1 MEIRSDEVQEILGA
15 PPGWLVRWGT
25 AVVLGCIGV
34 LLFLAWFVRYPEV
47 VSGSVLL
54 TTDQP
59 PMEVIASVN
68 GYVATLSV
76 SDRDTVSAG
85 QLLAVIQSTANY
97 DHIVLIDS
105 LASVWALGGLDSLR
119 KLSPTRSL
127 SLGEVQSTYTEFLRD
142 LDLYQFGAQNRNTAT
157 LGGINTSYIQIN
169 RLREDIK
176 VLEKSRVRVV
186 EILQNADAS
195 YQKQQKLVQEGAL
208 ARMELEKERVR
219 IADLERQLDQLDD
232 DISRKK
238 NEALN
243 IQKSI
248 SEAGAN
254 QAENVNTNES
264 RLLTSLDNLRSS
276 IVKWNETHLLKAPGS
291 GLVSMNSEVYSA
303 RQYVRAGEV
312 VMTIVP
318 EKTGRI
324 IGRMQLDAQASV
336 KVVEMKK
343 VILRLDAYPYP
354 EYGTVEG
361 IVLSKSLTPKDN
373 KYLVLITVP
382 SSEGKM
388 KSSAGKLIPFAQQL
402 QGNAEIVTQ
411 DKSFLE
417 RIGEQIFAGS

>member
-47 VSGSVLL
+47 VSGRVLL

-76 SDRDTVSAG
+76 GDRDTVSAG

-318 EKTGRI
+318 QKTGRI

>member
-47 VSGSVLL
+47 VSGRVLL

-176 VLEKSRVRVV
+176 VLEKSRMRVV

-219 IADLERQLDQLDD
+219 IADMERQLDQLDD

-276 IVKWNETHLLKAPGS
+276 IAKWNETHLLKAPGS
-291 GLVSMNSEVYSA
+291 GLVSMNSEIYSA

-318 EKTGRI
+318 QKTGRI

>member
-47 VSGSVLL
+47 VNGRVLL

-76 SDRDTVSAG
+76 DDRDTVSAG

-105 LASVWALGGLDSLR
+105 LAAVWSLGGLDSLR
-119 KLSPTRSL
+119 KLTPTRSL
-127 SLGEVQSTYTEFLRD
+127 SLGEVQSAYTEFLRD
-142 LDLYQFGAQNRNTAT
+142 LDLYQFGAQNRSTAT

-238 NEALN
+238 NEELN

-248 SEAGAN
+248 REAGAN

-264 RLLTSLDNLRSS
+264 RLLASLDDLRSS
-276 IVKWNETHLLKAPGS
+276 IAKWNETHLLKAPGS
-291 GLVSMNSEVYSA
+291 GLVSMNSEIYSA

-318 EKTGRI
+318 QKTGRI

>member
-25 AVVLGCIGV
+25 AVVMGCIGV

-47 VSGSVLL
+47 VSGRVLL

-59 PMEVIASVN
+59 PMEVIAAEN

-76 SDRDTVSAG
+76 RDRDTVKAG

-105 LASVWALGGLDSLR
+105 LAAVWALGGLDSLR
-119 KLSPTRSL
+119 RLNPTRSL
-127 SLGEVQSTYTEFLRD
+127 SLGEVQSAYTEFLRE

-157 LGGINTSYIQIN
+157 LGTINTSYMQIN

-176 VLEKSRVRVV
+176 VLEKGKIRVI
-186 EILQNADAS
+186 EILQNADVT
-195 YQKQQKLVQEGAL
+195 YQKQQQLVQEGAF
-208 ARMELEKERVR
+208 ARNDLEKERMR
-219 IADLERQLDQLDD
+219 IADLERQLDQLED

-243 IQKSI
+243 LEKSI
-248 SEAGAN
+248 REAGVN
-254 QAENVNTNES
+254 QAENVNTNEA
-264 RLLTSLDNLRSS
+264 RLLASLENLRGTIS
-276 IVKWNETHLLKAPGS
+276 KWNEIHLLKAPGS
-291 GLVSMNSEVYSA
+291 GLVSMNANIYSA

-324 IGRMQLDAQASV
+324 IGRMLLDAQASV

-343 VILRLDAYPYP
+343 VIIRLDVYPYP

>member
-47 VSGSVLL
+47 VSGRVLL

-318 EKTGRI
+318 QKTGRI